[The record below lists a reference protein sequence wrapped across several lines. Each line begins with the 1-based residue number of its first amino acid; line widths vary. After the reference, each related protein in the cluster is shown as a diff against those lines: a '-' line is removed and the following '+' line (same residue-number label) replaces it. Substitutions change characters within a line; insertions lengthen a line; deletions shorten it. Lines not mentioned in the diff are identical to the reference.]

1 MISADGGVQLA
12 ISTNSQTGVEYTKS
26 EGFKPICIVDPA
38 ISDITYNGA
47 LGLYV
52 QSSAKLKVFGIKSSE
67 VGGRAGV
74 ELNGELKVISDQ
86 PKQTCCDVKI
96 SLAASL
102 FAQIGPCLLYTS
114 RCV

>member
-1 MISADGGVQLA
+1 MPIEVEIGIIRVPINAVVWIEEHVSVVISADGGVQLA

-67 VGGRAGV
+67 VGGRAR
-74 ELNGELKVISDQ
+74 SDW
-86 PKQTCCDVKI
+86 PR
-96 SLAASL
+96 L
-102 FAQIGPCLLYTS
+102 F
-114 RCV
+114 